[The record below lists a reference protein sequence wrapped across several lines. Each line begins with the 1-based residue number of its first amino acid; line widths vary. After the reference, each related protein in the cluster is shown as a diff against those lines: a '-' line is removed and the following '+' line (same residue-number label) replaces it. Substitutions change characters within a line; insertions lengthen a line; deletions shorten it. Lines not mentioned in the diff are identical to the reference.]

1 MKKVK
6 DIMIKI
12 NQFPVVHQNTMLNEA
27 VLLMQKLN
35 LGFLCVVDKQ
45 NKLKAVFS
53 DGDIRR
59 KLLNVQKPLSSFFID
74 DIIKHSTINPKTC
87 SEEEDIL
94 QVVSKMCSMK
104 IWDIPVIDNEGKIV
118 GLVHLHNAIK
128 SVIKL

>member
-1 MKKVK
+1 MNHL
-6 DIMIKI
+6 I
-12 NQFPVVHQNTMLNEA
+12 
-27 VLLMQKLN
+27 LLMQKLN